1 MAETIYK
8 PLKDKLRD
16 YMNSAADHLACG
28 GATNFDEYQRM
39 VGKIEALALIERDI
53 LDLEKHYEED

>member
-1 MAETIYK
+1 MAETIYS
-8 PLKDKLRD
+8 PLRDKLSD

-28 GATNFDEYQRM
+28 GATSFDEYQRM